1 MLVKYSS
8 VAMSINISIRVIRTS
23 RRSLGLEL
31 GM

>member
-8 VAMSINISIRVIRTS
+8 VAMSINISIRAIRTS
-23 RRSLGLEL
+23 RRNLGLEL